1 MYPNTPTAPSSQ
13 SESAPLTVSQ
23 LNHQARYLLENQ
35 FGHIQVTGEVSNLAK
50 PASGHLYFTLKDA
63 SAQLKV
69 ALFRS
74 RVGRFIPSNG
84 DKIVVTGKISL
95 YEPRGDYQ
103 MLATAVQAAGDGDL
117 QQAFLRLKAQLEQE
131 GLFDPQRKKAI
142 PKHVQT
148 IGVITSSSG
157 AAIHDILTVLKR
169 RFPSISVILYP
180 VAVQGNEAGQ
190 QIANAI
196 STANRWPQCDVLIVG
211 RGGGSLEDLWAFNE
225 EVVARA
231 IVASDLP
238 IVSAVGHE
246 VDFTIADYAADMRA
260 ATPSAAAE
268 LLSPDRIELMQ
279 TFDHKE
285 QQLLS
290 AMQQLLRTATQQAH
304 NLKARLRHP
313 GDRVKEQRS
322 MLGQLQKRLA
332 LAHHSMLQQEQ
343 AHIRQLAGRLAQQH
357 PSKTIQR
364 YDETVARLDKQLAIA
379 VKTGIKTAQHQYQ
392 SLARALNSVSP
403 LSTLERGY
411 AIVQNRDGKALT
423 SSSLVKEG
431 EKLHIRLHDGSLD
444 ADVTHRYPKSEQP

>member
-1 MYPNTPTAPSSQ
+1 MYPNAPATNTSPAESS
-13 SESAPLTVSQ
+13 PLTVSQ

-35 FGHIQVTGEVSNLAK
+35 FSHIQVTGEVSNLAK

-63 SAQLKV
+63 NAQLKV

-74 RVGRFIPSNG
+74 RVGRFIPNNG
-84 DKIVVTGKISL
+84 DKVVVSGKISL

-103 MLATAVQAAGDGDL
+103 MIASAVQPAGEGDL
-117 QQAFLRLKAQLEQE
+117 QQAYLRLKASLEQE
-131 GLFDPQRKKAI
+131 GLFDPQRKKAM
-142 PKHVQT
+142 PKQVHC
-148 IGVITSSSG
+148 IGVVTSASG

-180 VAVQGNEAGQ
+180 VAVQGTDAGQ

-196 STANRWPQCDVLIVG
+196 ATANRWPQCDVLIVG

-246 VDFTIADYAADMRA
+246 VDFSIADFAADLRA

-268 LLSPDRIELMQ
+268 LLSPDRFELMQ

-285 QQLLS
+285 QQLAS
-290 AMQQLLRTATQQAH
+290 AINQRLRTGRQQVD

-313 GDRVKEQRS
+313 GDRVKEQRN
-322 MLGQLQKRLA
+322 MLAQLHLRLTGAQQA
-332 LAHHSMLQQEQ
+332 LLLQERTLIQ
-343 AHIRQLAGRLAQQH
+343 QLASRVAQQH
-357 PSKTIQR
+357 PAKTIQR
-364 YDETVARLDKQLAIA
+364 HQEWISRLDSQLVVAIKA
-379 VKTGIKTAQHQYQ
+379 DIKNAQQQHQ
-392 SLARALNSVSP
+392 SLARALNAVSP

-411 AIVQNRDGKALT
+411 AIVQDSDGKALT
-423 SSSLVKEG
+423 RSEG
-431 EKLHIRLHDGSLD
+431 VAIGDKINIRLHEGNL
-444 ADVTHRYPKSEQP
+444 AAEIIAE

>member
-13 SESAPLTVSQ
+13 SESGPLTVSQ

-63 SAQLKV
+63 SSQLKV

-117 QQAFLRLKAQLEQE
+117 QQAYLRLKAQLEQE
-131 GLFDPQRKKAI
+131 GLFDPLRKKAI
-142 PKHVQT
+142 PKTIQT
-148 IGVITSSSG
+148 IGVVTSSSG
-157 AAIHDILTVLKR
+157 AAIHDILTVLNR
-169 RFPSISVILYP
+169 RFPSIRVILYP
-180 VAVQGNEAGQ
+180 VAVQGADAGQ

-196 STANRWPQCDVLIVG
+196 ATANRWPQCDVLIVG

-225 EVVARA
+225 EIVARA
-231 IVASDLP
+231 IVASNLP

-246 VDFTIADYAADMRA
+246 VDFTIADFAADLRA

-268 LLSPDRIELMQ
+268 LLSPDRLELMQ
-279 TFDHKE
+279 TLDHKE

-290 AMQQLLRTATQQAH
+290 AIQQRLRTAVQHTQ

-322 MLGQLQKRLA
+322 MLVQLQRRLT
-332 LAHHSMLQQEQ
+332 LAHQSRLQQEHSQ
-343 AHIRQLAGRLAQQH
+343 LQQLAGRLSQQH

-364 YDETVARLDKQLAIA
+364 LDDTIARLDKQLALA
-379 VKTGIKTAQHQYQ
+379 VKAGIKHAQHQYQ
-392 SLARALNSVSP
+392 SVSRALNSVSP

-411 AIVQNRDGKALT
+411 AIVQNNEGKALT
-423 SSSLVKEG
+423 SSSLVSQG
-431 EKLHIRLHDGSLD
+431 EKVRIRLHDGSLD
-444 ADVTHRYPKSEQP
+444 ADVTHCYPKE